1 MAKVRI
7 SGAYHTPFAMFAER
21 DRESGEITDTKPLH
35 ELIVE
40 AGRGAIADAGLSAT
54 DIDAVWVG
62 SCSPGSFVKQEHVA
76 PLAMNIDPVGLRY
89 KPMTRTECACA
100 SGSVALYDAAYSI
113 EASRHRRVLV
123 IGVEKMSTQSTAMV
137 TDILARCSFWP
148 EEGALGMTFPGLFAE
163 MAKAY
168 RARFGISAPRLREM
182 LAQVTALAYQN
193 GAQNPLA
200 QFGPGGLP
208 EKKGLLSAD
217 SILALPEEGK
227 GANVMIADPLRLHDC
242 SPISDG
248 AAAVVLSSADLVPK
262 SQASVELAGLGHC
275 EERMAIGDR
284 REELHE
290 LRGARAAATRA
301 FREAGITAADLDLV
315 EVHDCFTIN
324 QLLCT
329 EALGLAAT
337 GSAGDAY
344 LDGRFGFDD
353 RCPVNLSGGLKAKG
367 HPVGATGVSMHALL
381 YKQLLEQP
389 IGRAPKSAPSIAATM
404 NIGGAGVTN
413 CVSVL
418 RRVS

>member
-7 SGAYHTPFAMFAER
+7 IGASHTPFSMFAEKN
-21 DRESGEITDTKPLH
+21 RETGEITDTKPLH

-40 AGRGAIADAGLSAT
+40 AGRGAIADAGLTAA

-62 SCSPGSFVKQEHVA
+62 ACSPGSFVKQEHVA
-76 PLAMNIDPVGLRY
+76 PLAVGIDPVAMRY

-100 SGSVALYDAAYSI
+100 SGSVALYDAMYAI
-113 EASRHRRVLV
+113 EASRYRRVLV

-168 RARFGISAPRLREM
+168 RARFGVSAHRLRTM
-182 LAQVTALAYQN
+182 LAHVTARSYEH
-193 GAQNPLA
+193 GALNPLA

-208 EKKGLLSAD
+208 TQKGLLTAD
-217 SILALPEEGK
+217 AILSLPEEGK

-248 AAAVVLSSADLVPK
+248 AAAVVLCARDAVPR
-262 SQASVELAGLGHC
+262 SQSSVEIAGVGHC
-275 EERMAIGDR
+275 EERMPIGDR

-301 FREAGITAADLDLV
+301 YREAGITAGDLHLA

-344 LDGRFGFDD
+344 LDGRFGPDD
-353 RCPVNLSGGLKAKG
+353 ECAINLSGGLKAKG

-381 YKQLLEQP
+381 YKQLLGKA
-389 IGRAPKSAPSIAATM
+389 IGRAPSKQPHVAATM

-413 CVSVL
+413 CVTVL

>member
-7 SGAYHTPFAMFAER
+7 AGAYHTPFAMFAER
-21 DRESGEITDTKPLH
+21 NRETGEVTDTKPLH

-40 AGRGAIADAGLSAT
+40 AGRGAIADAGLTAS

-62 SCSPGSFVKQEHVA
+62 ACSPGSFVKQEHVA
-76 PLAMNIDPVGLRY
+76 PLAVGIDPVAMRY
-89 KPMTRTECACA
+89 KPMTRVECACA

-113 EASRHRRVLV
+113 EASRYRRVLV
-123 IGVEKMSTQSTAMV
+123 IGVEKMSTQNTAMV

-148 EEGALGMTFPGLFAE
+148 EEGAKGMTFPGLFAE

-168 RARFGISAPRLREM
+168 RARYGISSPRLREM
-182 LAQVTALAYQN
+182 LAHVTALAYRN
-193 GAQNPLA
+193 GALNPLA

-217 SILALPEEGK
+217 AILALPDEGK
-227 GANVMIADPLRLHDC
+227 GANLMIADPLRLHDC

-248 AAAVVLSSADLVPK
+248 AAAVVLAVKEAIPK
-262 SQASVELAGLGHC
+262 SQASVEIAGIGHC
-275 EERMAIGDR
+275 EERMPIGDR
-284 REELHE
+284 QGELHE
-290 LRGARAAATRA
+290 LRGARAAAVRA
-301 FREAGITAADLDLV
+301 FREAGVTASDLHLA

-329 EALGLAAT
+329 EALGLAAS

-344 LDGRFGFDD
+344 MEGRFGPDD
-353 RCPVNLSGGLKAKG
+353 DCAINISGGLKAKG

-381 YKQLLEQP
+381 YKQLIGKA
-389 IGRAPKSAPSIAATM
+389 IGRAPSKQPHIAATM

-413 CVSVL
+413 CVTVL

>member
-7 SGAYHTPFAMFAER
+7 VGAHHTPFAMFAER
-21 DRESGEITDTKPLH
+21 NRETGDITDQKPLH
-35 ELIVE
+35 ELIID
-40 AGRGAIADAGLSAT
+40 AGRGAIADAGLTAA

-76 PLAMNIDPVGLRY
+76 PLAMGIDPVALRY

-100 SGSVALYDAAYSI
+100 SGSVALYDAMYSV

-123 IGVEKMSTQSTAMV
+123 IGVEKMSTQNTAMV

-148 EEGALGMTFPGLFAE
+148 EEGAHGMTFPGLFAE

-168 RARFGISAPRLREM
+168 RARYGISAARLRDI
-182 LAQVTALAYQN
+182 LAHVTALSYRN
-193 GAQNPLA
+193 GALNPLA

-208 EKKGLLSAD
+208 EKKGLLTAD
-217 SILALPEEGK
+217 AILALPDEGK
-227 GANVMIADPLRLHDC
+227 GANPMIAEPLRLHDC

-248 AAAVVLSSADLVPK
+248 AAAVVLAAQDAMPK
-262 SQASVELAGLGHC
+262 SQASVEIAGIGHC

-290 LRGARAAATRA
+290 LRGARAAAERA
-301 FREAGITAADLDLV
+301 FREAGITSGDLQMA

-329 EALGLAAT
+329 EALGVA
-337 GSAGDAY
+337 GSGTAGDAY
-344 LDGRFGFDD
+344 MEGRFGHDD
-353 RCPVNLSGGLKAKG
+353 ACPINISGGLKAKG

-381 YKQLLEQP
+381 YKQLTGAP
-389 IGRAPKSAPSIAATM
+389 IGRAPINTPEIAATM